1 MKKRMILLVGLLL
14 IAGCS
19 GAGGEAETGPEEA
32 TPVVAQELSGKVVA
46 EAAIEPAQWNE
57 LRFEGSGTVAEVLV
71 VEGDRVAGGDLLA
84 RLDPTDAESAV
95 RQAEAAVAVAE
106 AQLEQV
112 KAGPRPEQVAELEA
126 QLAASRATLAQ
137 ARAQQDELAA
147 GGTEA
152 EVADAQARLKVAEHD
167 QYFAEEQ
174 HIATFRCYE
183 IPKRGGG
190 KRTICPGEEFEEDAR
205 YGVLAANAALAAAQ
219 TQVVAVQEGGE
230 ARLRTAEAE
239 VASAAAQVDV
249 AQAELGLLAA
259 GTAPEDIAVSEA
271 AVRQAEVAVARAKAA
286 LERLDI
292 RAPFAGTITTLN
304 VDAGEATTPD
314 QVIVVLATLDRLYVR
329 TFDLTELDVSRV
341 VEGQPAVVTVDAL
354 PDRQFKGHVLRIDL
368 QAVDY
373 RGDVTYPVTV
383 ELDET
388 VPELRWGMTALV
400 EIEVD

>member
-1 MKKRMILLVGLLL
+1 V
-14 IAGCS
+14 
-19 GAGGEAETGPEEA
+19 
-32 TPVVAQELSGKVVA
+32 
-46 EAAIEPAQWNE
+46 
-57 LRFEGSGTVAEVLV
+57 
-71 VEGDRVAGGDLLA
+71 
-84 RLDPTDAESAV
+84 
-95 RQAEAAVAVAE
+95 
-106 AQLEQV
+106 QV
-112 KAGPRPEQVAELEA
+112 KTGPRPEQVAELEA

-137 ARAQQDELAA
+137 AMAQQDELAA

-152 EVADAQARLKVAEHD
+152 EVADAQARLRVAEHD

-174 HIATFRCYE
+174 HIATFRCFE
-183 IPKRGGG
+183 IPKRSGG

-219 TQVVAVQEGGE
+219 AQVVAAQGEGE
-230 ARLRTAEAE
+230 VRLRTAEAE

-249 AQAELGLLAA
+249 TQAELDLLAA

-292 RAPFAGTITTLN
+292 RAPFAGTITMLN
-304 VDAGEATTPD
+304 VDVGEAATPG
-314 QVIVVLATLDRLYVR
+314 QVVVVLATLDRLYVR
-329 TFDLTELDVSRV
+329 TVDLTELDVSRV

-354 PDRQFKGHVLRIDL
+354 PDRQFKGRVLRIDL

-388 VPELRWGMTALV
+388 VPELRWGMTVLV